1 MAGRELGCVSETVRV
16 RLAPGWRPMTA
27 DELPAGLLRGT
38 QDTVRYIA
46 AAVPQTRAYAPNL
59 VVVRTPLGVG
69 EDPGAVLV
77 GSGRAIV
84 DAIAGVRM
92 IDECPAEHL
101 HEGGRLRSGI
111 YILDETA
118 LTFMQLAWIQQ
129 TLSGGACL
137 WTATF
142 TCATREFGAYFGHMY
157 EMSRSLEVVA

>member
-1 MAGRELGCVSETVRV
+1 MSELVCVE
-16 RLAPGWRPMTA
+16 LAPGWRSVAA
-27 DELPAGLLRGT
+27 DELPVGLLRGT
-38 QDTVRYIA
+38 EDTVRYVA
-46 AAVPQTRAYAPNL
+46 AAVPGTRAYAPNL
-59 VVVRTPLGVG
+59 VVVRTPLGLD

-101 HEGGRLRSGI
+101 REGGRLRSGI

-129 TLSGGACL
+129 APSGGGCL

-142 TCATREFGAYFGHMY
+142 TCATREFGAHFGHMY
-157 EMSRSLEVVA
+157 EMSRSLEVVV

>member
-1 MAGRELGCVSETVRV
+1 MSESVCVQ
-16 RLAPGWRPMTA
+16 LAPGWRPMTA
-27 DELPAGLLRGT
+27 DELPEGLLRGT
-38 QDTVRYIA
+38 EDTVRYIA

-59 VVVRTPLGVG
+59 VVVRTPLGAD

-92 IDECPAEHL
+92 IDECPAERL
-101 HEGGRLRSGI
+101 REGGRLRSGV

-118 LTFMQLAWIQQ
+118 LTFMQLAWIQE
-129 TLSGGACL
+129 TLSEGACL

-142 TCATREFGAYFGHMY
+142 TCATREFGAHFGHMY

>member
-1 MAGRELGCVSETVRV
+1 M
-16 RLAPGWRPMTA
+16 PG
-27 DELPAGLLRGT
+27 
-38 QDTVRYIA
+38 
-46 AAVPQTRAYAPNL
+46 TRAYAPNL
-59 VVVRTPLGVG
+59 VVVRTPLGAD

-101 HEGGRLRSGI
+101 REGGRLRSGV

-118 LTFMQLAWIQQ
+118 LTFMQLAWIQE
-129 TLSGGACL
+129 TLSEGACL

-142 TCATREFGAYFGHMY
+142 TCATREFGAHFGHMY

>member
-1 MAGRELGCVSETVRV
+1 MSEMVRV
-16 RLAPGWRPMTA
+16 QLAPGWQPMTV

-38 QDTVRYIA
+38 EDTVRYIA

-59 VVVRTPLGVG
+59 VVVRTPLGAD
-69 EDPGAVLV
+69 EEPNAVLV

-84 DAIAGVRM
+84 DAIPGVRM
-92 IDECPAEHL
+92 IDECPAERL
-101 HEGGRLRSGI
+101 REGGRLRSGI

-118 LTFMQLAWIQQ
+118 LTFMQLAWIHE
-129 TLSGGACL
+129 TLSEGACL

-142 TCATREFGAYFGHMY
+142 TCATREFGAHFDHMY

>member
-1 MAGRELGCVSETVRV
+1 
-16 RLAPGWRPMTA
+16 MTA

-38 QDTVRYIA
+38 QDMVRYIA

-59 VVVRTPLGVG
+59 VVVRTPLGTD

-84 DAIAGVRM
+84 DAIPGVRM

-118 LTFMQLAWIQQ
+118 LTFMQLAWIQE
-129 TLSGGACL
+129 TLSEGACL
-137 WTATF
+137 WT
-142 TCATREFGAYFGHMY
+142 
-157 EMSRSLEVVA
+157 

>member
-1 MAGRELGCVSETVRV
+1 MSESVCVQLVS
-16 RLAPGWRPMTA
+16 GWRSVAA

-38 QDTVRYIA
+38 EDTVRYIA

-59 VVVRTPLGVG
+59 VVVRTPLGAD

-84 DAIAGVRM
+84 DAIPGVRM
-92 IDECPAEHL
+92 IDECPAERL
-101 HEGGRLRSGI
+101 REGGRLRSGV

-118 LTFMQLAWIQQ
+118 LTFMQLAWVQG
-129 TLSGGACL
+129 TLGEGACL

-142 TCATREFGAYFGHMY
+142 TCATREFGAHFGHMY

>member
-1 MAGRELGCVSETVRV
+1 MSEMVRV
-16 RLAPGWRPMTA
+16 QLAPGWQPMTV

-38 QDTVRYIA
+38 EDTVRYIA

-59 VVVRTPLGVG
+59 VVVRTPLGAD
-69 EDPGAVLV
+69 EEPNAVLV

-84 DAIAGVRM
+84 DAIPGVRM

-101 HEGGRLRSGI
+101 REGGRLRSGI

-118 LTFMQLAWIQQ
+118 LTFMQLAWIQE
-129 TLSGGACL
+129 TLSEGACL

-142 TCATREFGAYFGHMY
+142 TCATREFGAHFGNMY
-157 EMSRSLEVVA
+157 EMSQSLEVVA

>member
-1 MAGRELGCVSETVRV
+1 MSETVRV
-16 RLAPGWRPMTA
+16 QLAPGWQPMTA
-27 DELPAGLLRGT
+27 DDLPAGLLRGT

-59 VVVRTPLGVG
+59 VVVRTPLGPD

-84 DAIAGVRM
+84 DAIPGVRM

-101 HEGGRLRSGI
+101 REGGRLRSGI

-118 LTFMQLAWIQQ
+118 LTFMQLAWIQE
-129 TLSGGACL
+129 TLSEGACL

-142 TCATREFGAYFGHMY
+142 TCATREFGAHFGNMY
-157 EMSRSLEVVA
+157 EMGRSLEVVA

>member
-1 MAGRELGCVSETVRV
+1 MSETVRV
-16 RLAPGWRPMTA
+16 ELAPGWRSVA
-27 DELPAGLLRGT
+27 VDELPAGLLRGT
-38 QDTVRYIA
+38 EDTVRYIA

-59 VVVRTPLGVG
+59 VVVRTPLGAD

-84 DAIAGVRM
+84 DAIPGVRM
-92 IDECPAEHL
+92 IDECPAERL
-101 HEGGRLRSGI
+101 REGGRLRSGV

-118 LTFMQLAWIQQ
+118 LTFMQLAWVQE
-129 TLSGGACL
+129 TLGEGACL

-142 TCATREFGAYFGHMY
+142 TCATREFGAHFGHMY

>member
-1 MAGRELGCVSETVRV
+1 MSETVRV
-16 RLAPGWRPMTA
+16 QLAPGWQPMTA
-27 DELPAGLLRGT
+27 DDLPAGLLRGT

-59 VVVRTPLGVG
+59 V
-69 EDPGAVLV
+69 

-84 DAIAGVRM
+84 DAIPGVRM

-101 HEGGRLRSGI
+101 REGGRLRSGI

-118 LTFMQLAWIQQ
+118 LTFMQLAWIQE
-129 TLSGGACL
+129 TLSEGACL

-142 TCATREFGAYFGHMY
+142 TCATREFGAHFGHMY
-157 EMSRSLEVVA
+157 EMSQSLEVVA

>member
-1 MAGRELGCVSETVRV
+1 MSETVRV
-16 RLAPGWRPMTA
+16 QLAPGWQPMTA
-27 DELPAGLLRGT
+27 DDLPAGLLRGT
-38 QDTVRYIA
+38 RDTVRYIA

-59 VVVRTPLGVG
+59 VVVRTPLGLD

-84 DAIAGVRM
+84 DAIPGVRM

-101 HEGGRLRSGI
+101 REGGRLRSGI

-118 LTFMQLAWIQQ
+118 LTFMQLAWIQE
-129 TLSGGACL
+129 TLSEGACL

-142 TCATREFGAYFGHMY
+142 TCDTREFGAHFGHMY
-157 EMSRSLEVVA
+157 EMSQSLEVVA

>member
-1 MAGRELGCVSETVRV
+1 M
-16 RLAPGWRPMTA
+16 
-27 DELPAGLLRGT
+27 
-38 QDTVRYIA
+38 
-46 AAVPQTRAYAPNL
+46 PQTRAYAPNL
-59 VVVRTPLGVG
+59 VVVRTPLGAD

-101 HEGGRLRSGI
+101 REGGRLRSGV

-118 LTFMQLAWIQQ
+118 LTFMQLAWIQE
-129 TLSGGACL
+129 TLSEGACL

-142 TCATREFGAYFGHMY
+142 TCATREFGAHFGHMY

>member
-1 MAGRELGCVSETVRV
+1 MSESVRV
-16 RLAPGWRPMTA
+16 QLAPGWRPVAA

-38 QDTVRYIA
+38 EDTVRYIA

-59 VVVRTPLGVG
+59 VVVRTPLGAD

-101 HEGGRLRSGI
+101 REGGRLRSGV

-118 LTFMQLAWIQQ
+118 LTFMQLAWIRE
-129 TLSGGACL
+129 TLGEGACL

-142 TCATREFGAYFGHMY
+142 TCATREFGAHFGHMY

>member
-1 MAGRELGCVSETVRV
+1 MSETVRV
-16 RLAPGWRPMTA
+16 QLAPGWQPMTA
-27 DELPAGLLRGT
+27 DDLPAGLLRGT

-59 VVVRTPLGVG
+59 VVVRTPLGPD

-84 DAIAGVRM
+84 DAIPGVRM
-92 IDECPAEHL
+92 IDECPAERL
-101 HEGGRLRSGI
+101 REGGRLRSGI

-118 LTFMQLAWIQQ
+118 LTFMQLAWIQE
-129 TLSGGACL
+129 TLSEGACL

-142 TCATREFGAYFGHMY
+142 TCATREFGAHFGNMY
-157 EMSRSLEVVA
+157 EMGRSLEVVA

>member
-1 MAGRELGCVSETVRV
+1 MSEMVRV
-16 RLAPGWRPMTA
+16 QLAPGWQPMTA

-38 QDTVRYIA
+38 EDTVRYIA

-59 VVVRTPLGVG
+59 VVVRTPLGAD

-84 DAIAGVRM
+84 DAIPGVRM

-101 HEGGRLRSGI
+101 REGARLRSGI

-118 LTFMQLAWIQQ
+118 LTFMQLAWIRE
-129 TLSGGACL
+129 TLGEGACL

-142 TCATREFGAYFGHMY
+142 TCATREFGAHFDHMY

>member
-1 MAGRELGCVSETVRV
+1 MSETVRV
-16 RLAPGWRPMTA
+16 ELAPGWQPMTA
-27 DELPAGLLRGT
+27 DDLPAGLLRGT

-59 VVVRTPLGVG
+59 VVVRTPLGPD
-69 EDPGAVLV
+69 EEPGAVLV

-84 DAIAGVRM
+84 DAIPGVRM

-101 HEGGRLRSGI
+101 REGGRLRSGI

-118 LTFMQLAWIQQ
+118 LTFMQLAWIQE
-129 TLSGGACL
+129 TLSEGACL

-142 TCATREFGAYFGHMY
+142 TCATREFGAHFGNMY

>member
-1 MAGRELGCVSETVRV
+1 MSESVCVQLV
-16 RLAPGWRPMTA
+16 PGWRSVAA

-38 QDTVRYIA
+38 EDTVRYIA
-46 AAVPQTRAYAPNL
+46 AAVPQPRAYAPNL
-59 VVVRTPLGVG
+59 VVVRTPLGAD

-84 DAIAGVRM
+84 DAIPGVRM
-92 IDECPAEHL
+92 IDECPAERL
-101 HEGGRLRSGI
+101 REGGRLRSGV

-118 LTFMQLAWIQQ
+118 LTFMQLAWIQE
-129 TLSGGACL
+129 TLSEGACL

-142 TCATREFGAYFGHMY
+142 TCATREFGAHFGHMY